1 MDQLAHGSAG
11 DRSTAST
18 ALELWPLFNSVEAE
32 AVVNALR
39 RWQSS
44 FVATGRK
51 RSTPAINDPYI
62 RLILD
67 RCLPANVEDR
77 LCKEPLDRLMQD
89 VIAVRT
95 AVIDETLL
103 RWAEEGITQVVVI
116 ASGFDTRAWR
126 LRWPQGTSFYEVDS
140 AMIQSQK
147 MIALGDIQ
155 PNCHRLALI
164 GDVFNLGAA
173 FKSLRSVGFDA
184 ARPAVFVIEDV
195 VEYVLPELASE
206 IFGHLEQGCASGSRM
221 VVTLS
226 DCKLRELL
234 KRYGRTAHLIEDY
247 EPPGIVLNRMINAG
261 WSTEEL
267 ILSGSL
273 ETRFGVD
280 LHGCL
285 YIARVTKP

>member
-1 MDQLAHGSAG
+1 MNDQNAA
-11 DRSTAST
+11 RTAAT
-18 ALELWPLFNSVEAE
+18 LWPLFNSVEAE

-44 FVATGRK
+44 FAAAGRK
-51 RSTPAINDPYI
+51 RSAPTINDPYI

-67 RCLPANVEDR
+67 RCLPADVESR

-103 RWAEEGITQVVVI
+103 QWTNDGITQVVII
-116 ASGFDTRAWR
+116 ASGYDTRAWR
-126 LRWPQGTSFYEVDS
+126 LRWPSGISFFEVDS

-155 PNCHRLALI
+155 PNCNRLALI
-164 GDVFNLGAA
+164 GDVFNLPMV
-173 FKSLRSVGFDA
+173 FKSLRSVGFDTS
-184 ARPAVFVIEDV
+184 RPAIFVVEDV
-195 VEYVLPELASE
+195 VEYMLPELASE
-206 IFGHLEQGCASGSRM
+206 MFAHIAQGCASKSRM

-226 DCKLRELL
+226 DCKLREWL

-247 EPPGIVLNRMINAG
+247 EAPGVVLNRILNAG
-261 WSTEEL
+261 WHTDEL

-285 YIARVTKP
+285 YIAKVCKL

>member
-1 MDQLAHGSAG
+1 MAELALSSRIETGA
-11 DRSTAST
+11 TANT
-18 ALELWPLFNSVEAE
+18 LWPLLNSVEAE

-44 FVATGRK
+44 FVTAGRK
-51 RSTPAINDPYI
+51 RAALTINDPYI

-67 RCLPANVEDR
+67 RCLPADVEER
-77 LCKEPLDRLMQD
+77 LCLEPLDRLMQD

-95 AVIDETLL
+95 VVIDETLL
-103 RWAEEGITQVVVI
+103 QWTKAGVTQVVII

-126 LRWPQGTSFYEVDS
+126 LRWPPGINLYEVDS

-155 PNCHRLALI
+155 PTCNRLALI
-164 GDVFNLGAA
+164 GDVFNLGTV

-184 ARPAVFVIEDV
+184 ARPAVFLLEDV
-195 VEYVLPELASE
+195 VEYMLPELASE
-206 IFGHLEQGCASGSRM
+206 MFYHIGTGCASASRM

-226 DCKLRELL
+226 DVKLREWL

-261 WSTEEL
+261 WSTDEL

-285 YIARVTKP
+285 YLAKMHKP